1 VNPQLTS
8 AQADR
13 VAGVL
18 LGTAC
23 GDALG
28 AGYEFGPPLGGSHA
42 VGMTGGGSFGWAPGE
57 WTDDTSM
64 AVAIAEVTAD
74 GGSLRDDAALD
85 SIARRWA
92 DWARS
97 APDVG
102 VQTRSV
108 LASAGSRP
116 SAAMLAEAAS
126 AHHARTGQSGGN
138 GSLMRTAPV
147 ALAFLHD
154 PGRLN
159 DAARAVS
166 ALTHHDPGAGEACA
180 VWCLAMRHAV
190 LHGTFDGLRQAVLS
204 LPASRAAVWT
214 ARLDEA
220 ELYPP
225 EHFDR
230 NGWVV
235 QAMQAAWSA
244 ISRTPVPGDDPG
256 AGSFAAQHFQHALE
270 AAVRGGGD
278 TDTVAAIAGGLLG
291 ARWGASAVPLA
302 WRRILH
308 GWPGLR
314 GRDLIILALCSARNG
329 QSRPDGWPRGRVLD
343 YSACGDTGALAIHPH
358 DRLVLL
364 GGVDAVRK
372 PPDEVDAVVSLCRL
386 GSAEAPAPGVDPADH
401 VEAWLTG
408 SASPGGNPNLD
419 LVLAQAADTVA
430 ALRAEGRTVLVHCT
444 DAVSRTP
451 AVAALYAARHLGI
464 PVHQA
469 LRDVRAVLPAAQ
481 PSPAF
486 MAALDRLGEAASAP
500 QKAAA
505 QGRARPR
512 G

>member
-1 VNPQLTS
+1 MAAVNPRLTS

-13 VAGVL
+13 AAGVL

-28 AGYEFGPPLGGSHA
+28 AGYEFGPPLGGNRA
-42 VGMTGGGSFGWAPGE
+42 VAMIGGGSFGWAPGE

-74 GGSLRDDAALD
+74 GGSLRDQAALD
-85 SIARRWA
+85 MIATRWVG
-92 DWARS
+92 WARS
-97 APDVG
+97 AKDVG

-116 SAAMLAEAAS
+116 SAGMLAEAAS
-126 AHHARTGQSGGN
+126 AHHARTGRSGGN

-147 ALAFLHD
+147 GLAFLHD
-154 PGRLN
+154 PGGLA
-159 DAARAVS
+159 DAARAIS

-180 VWCLAMRHAV
+180 VWCLAIRHAV
-190 LHGTFDGLRQAVLS
+190 LRGTFDGLRLAVLS
-204 LPASRAAVWT
+204 LPPGRAAVWT

-244 ISRTPVPGDDPG
+244 ISRTPVPGDDSR

-270 AAVRGGGD
+270 AAVRGGRD

-302 WRRILH
+302 WQRILH

-314 GRDLIILALCSARNG
+314 GRDLIALALCTAQNG
-329 QSRPDGWPRGRVLD
+329 QSGPDGWPRGRVLD
-343 YSACGDTGALAIHPH
+343 YSAYGDTGVLAIHPH

-364 GGVDAVRK
+364 GGADAARK
-372 PPDEVDAVVSLCRL
+372 PPDGVDAVVSLCRL
-386 GSAEAPAPGVDPADH
+386 GNAEVPAPGVRPSDH
-401 VEAWLTG
+401 VEVWLAD
-408 SASPGGNPNLD
+408 SADPERNPNLD

-430 ALRAEGRTVLVHCT
+430 ALRAEGRTVLVHGVE
-444 DAVSRTP
+444 AVSCAP

-464 PVHQA
+464 PVQQA
-469 LRDVRAVLPAAQ
+469 LRDVRGILPAAR
-481 PSPAF
+481 PNPAF
-486 MAALDRLGEAASAP
+486 TAALDRLG
-500 QKAAA
+500 AAA
-505 QGRARPR
+505 R
-512 G
+512 

>member
-1 VNPQLTS
+1 VNPRLTS
-8 AQADR
+8 VQTDR
-13 VAGVL
+13 AAGVL

-28 AGYEFGPPLGGSHA
+28 AGYEFGPPLGSNGA
-42 VGMTGGGSFGWAPGE
+42 VAMTGGGSFGWAPGE

-64 AVAIAEVTAD
+64 AVAIAEVTAE

-85 SIARRWA
+85 IIARRWA
-92 DWARS
+92 EWARS

-116 SAAMLAEAAS
+116 SAEMLAQAAS
-126 AHHARTGQSGGN
+126 AHHARTGRSGGN

-154 PGRLN
+154 PGGLAG
-159 DAARAVS
+159 AARAVS
-166 ALTHHDPGAGEACA
+166 ALTHHDPEAGEACA
-180 VWCLAMRHAV
+180 VWCLAIRHAV
-190 LHGTFDGLRQAVLS
+190 LHGSFDGLRRAALC
-204 LPASRAAVWT
+204 LPAGRAAVWT

-220 ELYPP
+220 ERYPP

-244 ISRTPVPGDDPG
+244 IIRTPVPGDDPR
-256 AGSFAAQHFQHALE
+256 AGSFAAQHFQYALE
-270 AAVRGGGD
+270 AAVRGGRD

-291 ARWGASAVPLA
+291 ARWGASAAPLG
-302 WRRILH
+302 WQRILH

-314 GRDLIILALCSARNG
+314 GRDLIALALCSTRNG
-329 QSRPDGWPRGRVLD
+329 LPGPGGWPRGRVLD
-343 YSACGDTGALAIHPH
+343 YSASGNTGALAVHPH

-364 GGVDAVRK
+364 GGVDAARK
-372 PPDEVDAVVSLCRL
+372 PPGGVDAVVSLCRL
-386 GSAEAPAPGVDPADH
+386 GSAEVPAPGVRPPDH

-408 SASPGGNPNLD
+408 SADPRHNPNLD

-430 ALRAEGRTVLVHCT
+430 ALRAEGRTVLVHCA

-451 AVAALYAARHLGI
+451 AVAALYAARQFGI
-464 PVHQA
+464 PVQQA
-469 LRDVRAVLPAAQ
+469 LREVRAVLPAIR
-481 PSPAF
+481 PNPALV
-486 MAALDRLGEAASAP
+486 AALDRLGAAASAP
-500 QKAAA
+500 
-505 QGRARPR
+505 
-512 G
+512 